1 MTQHLR
7 VARCGL
13 PLQNFDKYVNFAVV
27 AAAATAAA
35 ASAVGGGADIRPAGA
50 GVDAD
55 LYRHPARS
63 SPHQKV
69 NSSRFRSLQCQID
82 PPHLRCLWPM
92 HVSWSIQW
100 GREGCDPRVTQCR
113 VICPVLR

>member
-27 AAAATAAA
+27 AATAAAAVAATAAA
-35 ASAVGGGADIRPAGA
+35 ASAAGGGADIRPAGA

-69 NSSRFRSLQCQID
+69 NSS
-82 PPHLRCLWPM
+82 
-92 HVSWSIQW
+92 
-100 GREGCDPRVTQCR
+100 
-113 VICPVLR
+113 